1 MGLLLFK
8 KRKLRS
14 EILVFFLVLI
24 AASSAITISYTY
36 AQNSKSIQKFSQG
49 TIDRVSALIMERT
62 DCMLGSLQR
71 LPEMGV
77 GIFQR
82 HPGISLENQ
91 ELVDYFLEAV
101 KYHPNIYAFYTG
113 APDGSALIVFN
124 LALAD
129 KPFYFS
135 DREHPVPAGTVY
147 ALILK
152 EASGREVWFYVDENL
167 KTISKEERV
176 STFYDPRSRPWF
188 KGAVETGKIY
198 WTGVF
203 KYEPTGDLGIAVSK
217 PVYNAKGELVSVIA
231 ADLSLHLFSEFLA
244 HQPIG
249 KAGKAFVLDGKGN
262 IVIPSALGPTH
273 DEQKTIGKV
282 FSRYAKEHKDDFVFK
297 EGRRKYLVSLRKF
310 PKEMGKDWYLAVMDP
325 ITDYFSELIRTQ
337 REVVLISLIVLFIAG
352 LAVVYFSKHISA
364 PIVALAREVDKITRL
379 DLESEARVS
388 SHVEEI
394 SQMDSSIASMRVALR
409 SFSRYVPKD
418 VVKQL
423 LDKGQDLTLGGEKK
437 VITTLFSDITDFTPI
452 AEELPIETVT
462 ELLAETFEAVTIAVQ
477 EERGTVDKFIGDCV
491 MAFWGA
497 PNEVPDQ
504 AAHACRAV
512 LKAQARLE
520 KMNLR
525 RKEKKIPE
533 FHSRMGLETGAVYVG
548 NFGTRERMNYTVLGD
563 PVNSAFR
570 LEQINK
576 IYHTRVLA
584 SDEVMRQAGP
594 LFAARFLDIVE
605 VKGKKKKIKIFELA
619 GLAKADPEI
628 GASPEKIAF
637 CAAFSKAAESYH
649 QRDFS
654 EAKKQFLVLA
664 QKYPDD
670 HPIRIY
676 LERLKDQ

>member
-1 MGLLLFK
+1 MALLLFK

-36 AQNSKSIQKFSQG
+36 GQNSKSIQKFSQG

-82 HPGISLENQ
+82 HPGISEENQ
-91 ELVDYFLEAV
+91 ELISYFLEAV

-129 KPFYFS
+129 MPFYFS
-135 DREHPVPAGTVY
+135 DHQHPVPAGTIY
-147 ALILK
+147 ALIVK
-152 EASGREVWFYVDENL
+152 EASGREVWHYVGENL
-167 KTISKEERV
+167 QTISKSERA
-176 STFYDPRSRPWF
+176 STLYDPRSRPWF
-188 KGAVETGKIY
+188 KGAVETGKLY

-217 PVYNAKGELVSVIA
+217 PVYNEKGELVSVIA
-231 ADLSLHLFSEFLA
+231 ADLSLHLFSEFLK

-262 IVIPSALGPTH
+262 IVIPSASGPTL
-273 DEQKTIGKV
+273 EQQKTIGKI
-282 FSRYAKEHKDDFVFK
+282 FSRYAEEQKTDFLFK
-297 EGRRKYLVSLRKF
+297 EGRQKFLVSLRKF
-310 PKEMGKDWYLAVMDP
+310 PEQIGKDWYLAVMDP
-325 ITDYFSELIRTQ
+325 LTDYFSELIRTQ
-337 REVVLISLIVLFIAG
+337 REVVLISLIVLFMAG

-394 SQMDSSIASMRVALR
+394 SQMDNSIASMRIALR

-423 LDKGQDLTLGGEKK
+423 LEKGQDLTLGGEKK
-437 VITTLFSDITDFTPI
+437 VITTLFSDISNFTPI

-477 EERGTVDKFIGDCV
+477 EELGTIDKFIGDCV

-525 RKEKKIPE
+525 RKEKKTPE

-576 IYHTRVLA
+576 IYHTRLLA
-584 SDEVMRQAGP
+584 SEEVIQQAGP
-594 LFAARFLDIVE
+594 SFAARFLDIVE
-605 VKGKKKKIKIFELA
+605 VKGKKKKIKIYELA
-619 GLAKADPEI
+619 GLAKEDPEI
-628 GASPEKIAF
+628 GASPEKIGF
-637 CAAFSKAAESYH
+637 CAAFTKAAESYH
-649 QRDFS
+649 QRNFS
-654 EAKKQFLVLA
+654 EAKRLFLALA

-670 HPIRIY
+670 HPTRIY
-676 LERLKDQ
+676 LDRLKEI

>member
-1 MGLLLFK
+1 MALLLFK

-36 AQNSKSIQKFSQG
+36 GQNSKSIEKFSQG

-62 DCMLGSLQR
+62 DCMLRSLQR
-71 LPEMGV
+71 LPEIGV

-82 HPGISLENQ
+82 HPGISEQNQ
-91 ELVDYFLEAV
+91 ELIAYFLEAV
-101 KYHPNIYAFYTG
+101 KYHPNIYAFYAG
-113 APDGSALIVFN
+113 APDGTALVVFN
-124 LALAD
+124 LALED

-135 DREHPVPAGTVY
+135 DGVHSAPKGTSF
-147 ALILK
+147 ALILNEVSGK
-152 EASGREVWFYVDENL
+152 ETWFYFDENL
-167 KTISKEERV
+167 QMISRLERTP
-176 STFYDPRSRPWF
+176 SGYDPRKRPWY
-188 KGAVETGKIY
+188 KGAVDTGKLY

-203 KYEPTGDLGIAVSK
+203 RYLPTGDLGIAVSK
-217 PVYNAKGELVSVIA
+217 PVYNAKGELVSVIG
-231 ADLSLHLFSEFLA
+231 ADLSLHLFSEFLKN
-244 HQPIG
+244 QPIG
-249 KAGKAFVLDGKGN
+249 KAGNAFVLDGQGN
-262 IVIPSALGPTH
+262 IVIPSATGPTL
-273 DEQKTIGKV
+273 DQQKTIGKI
-282 FSRYAKEHKDDFVFK
+282 FSRYAEDQKTDFLFK

-310 PKEMGKDWYLAVMDP
+310 PVEVGKDWYLAVMDP
-325 ITDYFSELIRTQ
+325 LTDYFSELIRTQ
-337 REVVLISLIVLFIAG
+337 REVVLISLIVLFFAG

-394 SQMDSSIASMRVALR
+394 SQMDNSIASMRVALR

-423 LDKGQDLTLGGEKK
+423 LEKGQDLTLGGEKK
-437 VITTLFSDITDFTPI
+437 VITTLFSDISDFTPI

-477 EERGTVDKFIGDCV
+477 EELGTIDKFIGDCV

-525 RKEKKIPE
+525 RKQKKIPE
-533 FHSRMGLETGAVYVG
+533 FHSRMGLEIGAVYVG

-576 IYHTRVLA
+576 IYHTRLLA
-584 SDEVMRQAGP
+584 SEEVIQQAGP
-594 LFAARFLDIVE
+594 SFTARFLDIVE
-605 VKGKKKKIKIFELA
+605 VKGKKKKIKIYELA

-628 GASPEKIAF
+628 GATPEKIGF
-637 CAAFSKAAESYH
+637 CAAFTKAAESFH
-649 QRDFS
+649 QRNLS
-654 EAKKQFLVLA
+654 EAKRLFLALA

-670 HPIRIY
+670 HPTRIY
-676 LERLKDQ
+676 LERLKDS